1 MAILALSEDIE
12 KQLYDLSKAP
22 GRVDPKEIL
31 EVVQSVMASIEGD
44 HTSLS
49 HRLHADI
56 EALASYIDTAKA
68 EIAEIRADKITS
80 EILPEAS
87 DQLSAIVGATE
98 AATNEI
104 FEAVEAIEE
113 LAADLGPE
121 KSEQISN
128 AVTRV
133 YEACSFQDI
142 TGQRISKVVTAL
154 QNVESMVGA
163 LLLAFGE
170 ENTAGGTGDGAV
182 VPEAKPSV
190 VPETTGRPD
199 EHLMNGPQ
207 MPGEANSQ
215 DDIDALLASF
225 D

>member
-1 MAILALSEDIE
+1 MAMLALSEDIE
-12 KQLYDLSKAP
+12 KQLQELSQAP
-22 GRVDPKEIL
+22 GGVDPKKIL
-31 EVVQSVMASIEGD
+31 EVVQRVMASIED
-44 HTSLS
+44 DRASLS

-56 EALASYIDTAKA
+56 EALANYIGTAKA
-68 EIAEIRADKITS
+68 EIAGIRADKINS

-113 LAADLGPE
+113 LAADMEPE
-121 KSEQISN
+121 KTEQISK

-142 TGQRISKVVTAL
+142 TGQRVSKVVTAL

-170 ENTAGGTGDGAV
+170 EDAALA
-182 VPEAKPSV
+182 PESKSST
-190 VPETTGRPD
+190 VPETTGRPG
-199 EHLMNGPQ
+199 ENLINGPQ
-207 MPGEANSQ
+207 MPDEANSQ

>member
-1 MAILALSEDIE
+1 MAMPALGGEVE
-12 KQLYDLSKAP
+12 RQLQDLSRSV
-22 GRVDPKEIL
+22 GRVDPNDIL

-49 HRLHADI
+49 QRLHADI
-56 EALASYIDTAKA
+56 EALAEYIRTAKA
-68 EIAEIRADKITS
+68 EITEIRVDKINT
-80 EILPEAS
+80 EFLPEAS

-98 AATNEI
+98 KATNEI
-104 FEAVEAIEE
+104 FEAVESIEE
-113 LAADLGPE
+113 MASTMAPE
-121 KSEQISN
+121 QAEKITE

-154 QNVESMVGA
+154 QNVETRVDA
-163 LLLAFGE
+163 LLQALG
-170 ENTAGGTGDGAV
+170 GDGVAAADDAGTRAEE
-182 VPEAKPSV
+182 PAAAKP
-190 VPETTGRPD
+190 GARPD
-199 EHLMNGPQ
+199 EDLMHGPQ
-207 MPGEANSQ
+207 LPGEANSQ